1 MYQAT
6 DFRFFFV
13 LHAPDMMQVCS
24 DPNVIPSSTNPTRP
38 YTVNTIDEHVDMLMV
53 CHHLDTSIAEDV
65 AFAESRIRATTI
77 QASVKKDVCRSQRD
91 LLQEQKRPLT
101 LSIRATT
108 IQAGRDQHHV
118 LRLAGHGAHWRGG
131 GTDMADCGQDENA
144 TRASSQSPHIGLF
157 CPYSRSLL
165 TLVWSMQ
172 AAS

>member
-1 MYQAT
+1 
-6 DFRFFFV
+6 
-13 LHAPDMMQVCS
+13 MMQVCS

-108 IQAGRDQHHV
+108 IQAEDILHDLGAISIMSSDSQAMGRIGEVVARTWQT
-118 LRLAGHGAHWRGG
+118 AAKMKMQRG
-131 GTDMADCGQDENA
+131 
-144 TRASSQSPHIGLF
+144 
-157 CPYSRSLL
+157 
-165 TLVWSMQ
+165 Q
-172 AAS
+172 ALKVRT